1 MCWPWQ
7 TNVRVA
13 CGGTTQLCGHTF
25 CPRAAPAV
33 FVPVLFSLGFHLPI
47 CCETSIFF
55 LPNSQRTPAFPL
67 ALPIHYT
74 FEVWKRIASTWC
86 TYAYPNLPG
95 ETHSLCPLAQSI
107 QVWLP
112 VLIASLQRQVR
123 QQVYQSSGTLTHLSL
138 TDRSSSGPTWPANL
152 SCFVGD
158 GGNT

>member
-33 FVPVLFSLGFHLPI
+33 FVPVLFSLGFHLPT

-55 LPNSQRTPAFPL
+55 SQIHNEHLHFHSPCPSITPLRYEKGLPVLDARTLTQIFQVK
-67 ALPIHYT
+67 HT
-74 FEVWKRIASTWC
+74 
-86 TYAYPNLPG
+86 
-95 ETHSLCPLAQSI
+95 LCPLAQSI